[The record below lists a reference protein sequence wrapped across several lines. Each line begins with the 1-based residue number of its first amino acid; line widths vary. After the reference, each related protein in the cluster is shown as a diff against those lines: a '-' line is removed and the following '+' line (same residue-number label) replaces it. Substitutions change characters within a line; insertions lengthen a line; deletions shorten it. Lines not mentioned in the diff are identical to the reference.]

1 MLTLTDSRVLASGPS
16 NLLTRITFLFNAAGR
31 LKVMGLV
38 MRFNFGLVAGLWLA
52 FNLAPANAATLTE
65 GFTFSDSSNAVIA
78 SGSFSYDSA
87 LAGVIG
93 YSDLTAFSINVLGQS
108 YDLSFV
114 NSQLS
119 NPDAYVYF
127 GFDLGSKSFVPQAVG
142 GYAGPYSTILAAG
155 DDVSGFFVSP
165 LPGQDDPANTGA
177 DGQIAKYG
185 PFQTAIASQVQ
196 VNAIPEPSTWA
207 MMIAGLL
214 GLAGI
219 ARIKRR
225 RDSLQLDQAGS

>member
-1 MLTLTDSRVLASGPS
+1 VLAPGPS

-31 LKVMGLV
+31 LKVMGLA

-65 GFTFSDSSNAVIA
+65 GFTFSDSSNTVIA
-78 SGSFSYDSA
+78 SGSFSYASTA
-87 LAGVIG
+87 TGVIG
-93 YSDLTAFSINVLGQS
+93 YSDLTAFSINLFGKF

-114 NSQLS
+114 NSLS
-119 NPDAYVYF
+119 GNSDAYVYF
-127 GFDLGSKSFVPQAVG
+127 GFDLGSKSFVPQSVG
-142 GYAGPYSTILAAG
+142 GYAGLYSTILAGG
-155 DDVSGFFVSP
+155 DGFIGFFVSP
-165 LPGQDDPANTGA
+165 LPGQADPASTGA
-177 DGQIAKYG
+177 DGQIAEYSTE
-185 PFQTAIASQVQ
+185 QAANASQVQ

-225 RDSLQLDQAGS
+225 RDALQLDQAGS